1 MKQLAVVLVLSL
13 QAVSIFAEPLDIGS
27 RRELFV
33 DRFLIDSLES
43 IQFRLHEPVGQNTA
57 ISFDNSWEGRYCA
70 YVTVFR
76 DGDRIRLYYR
86 GLPEAGKDGSAVEV
100 TCYAESSDG
109 ITFTKPNLGLYEVMG
124 TRDNNVVLAA
134 MPPFSHNFAPF
145 LDTRPGTPEDQ
156 RYKAIAG
163 TSETGLIP
171 FASADGLHW
180 QKTQDTPVLAEGA
193 FDSHNVA
200 FWSEHEQLYLCYF
213 RTWTETSFGGFRTVS
228 RGTSPD
234 FVHWTAPVKMEF
246 GDTPMEHLYTNE
258 TAPYFRAPHL
268 YVAIAARFMP
278 DRTVISEE
286 EARALGVE
294 SNYWKDISDNV
305 LMTSRGGNHYDRTF
319 MEGFIRPGIGLEHWT
334 SRTNYPAYGLVGT
347 GEQEMSLYVQHAYG
361 QPTAHLVRYALRPDG
376 FISLNAPY
384 SGGTMITKPLI
395 FTGSGLYLNFS
406 TSAAGFIKVEI
417 QDETGA
423 PIPGFNETDAAEMIG
438 NELERQVRWKNG
450 TDLSSLAGK
459 PVRLHFIMKDADCY
473 ALQFK

>member
-1 MKQLAVVLVLSL
+1 
-13 QAVSIFAEPLDIGS
+13 
-27 RRELFV
+27 
-33 DRFLIDSLES
+33 
-43 IQFRLHEPVGQNTA
+43 
-57 ISFDNSWEGRYCA
+57 
-70 YVTVFR
+70 
-76 DGDRIRLYYR
+76 
-86 GLPEAGKDGSAVEV
+86 
-100 TCYAESSDG
+100 
-109 ITFTKPNLGLYEVMG
+109 PNLGLYEVMG

-163 TSETGLIP
+163 TSEAGLIP
-171 FASADGLHW
+171 FATADGLHW